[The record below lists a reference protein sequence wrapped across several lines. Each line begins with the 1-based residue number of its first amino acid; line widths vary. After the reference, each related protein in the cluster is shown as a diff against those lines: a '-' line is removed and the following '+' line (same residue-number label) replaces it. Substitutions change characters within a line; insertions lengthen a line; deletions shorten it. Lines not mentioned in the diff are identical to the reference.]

1 MIKYVVFDLD
11 DTLCDYQKAKSNA
24 INEVNIVLKEKK
36 IELDSFWKE
45 YSLIEP
51 ILYGQFIEGKISI
64 EEYRMRRYSNIID
77 KQFND
82 SEEIA
87 NELNNIYME
96 NANKNIELFDDVI
109 PLFNELNRK
118 SIKSVILTNGPSDGQ
133 RDKILAL
140 NLNYLVSNIYISE
153 EIGYSKP
160 NREVYEYVLND
171 LSCSL
176 SEIIMVGDSIK
187 YDYEGAKKIGM
198 EAVLVDRSNIHKDF
212 SGLKVSSMLEL
223 MSIL

>member
-1 MIKYVVFDLD
+1 MIKYIIFDLD

-24 INEVNIVLKEKK
+24 INKVNMALRGKK
-36 IELDSFWKE
+36 IALDSFWKE
-45 YSLIEP
+45 YNLIEP
-51 ILYGQFIEGKISI
+51 ILYSQFIEGKISI
-64 EEYRMRRYSNIID
+64 EEYRMRRYSNIIN
-77 KQFND
+77 KQFDN

-87 NELNNIYME
+87 NELNGIYME

-109 PLFNELNRK
+109 PLFDELDK
-118 SIKSVILTNGPSDGQ
+118 KLIKRVVLTNGPSDGQ
-133 RDKILAL
+133 RDKISEL

-160 NREVYEYVLND
+160 SREAYEYVLND
-171 LSCSL
+171 LYCSL

-212 SGLKVSSMLEL
+212 SGLKVSNMLEL